1 MSQMFR
7 ALVTVA
13 AGCAAALLSATQ
25 SLAAPAVPNGETSF
39 IEGSAGEYCP
49 FAVSIEVVSAAKERP
64 GSTSDNLILTG
75 PARITVTNTT
85 AEPDVSRTY
94 NISGPTFIDTTSGSN
109 VLVLTGP
116 ALILQ
121 PASLNIGEPF
131 LITTSGRVTFTEN
144 NTIDSIQ
151 GRITHDIC
159 AELG

>member
-1 MSQMFR
+1 MSRMFR
-7 ALVTVA
+7 AFVTVA

-25 SLAAPAVPNGETSF
+25 SLAVPAVSNGQTSLIEAPAGEL
-39 IEGSAGEYCP
+39 CQ

-85 AEPDVSRTY
+85 ADPDVSRTY
-94 NISGPTFIDTTSGSN
+94 NISGPTFIDTTTGPTG
-109 VLVLTGP
+109 LVLTGP